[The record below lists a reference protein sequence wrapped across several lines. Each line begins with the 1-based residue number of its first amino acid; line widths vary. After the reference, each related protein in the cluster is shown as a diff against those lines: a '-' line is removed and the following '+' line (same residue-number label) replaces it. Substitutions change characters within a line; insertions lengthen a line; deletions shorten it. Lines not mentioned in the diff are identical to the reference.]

1 MNDAKQIDRRKFIRL
16 SSAMLTT
23 LPVLVINSGAAQE
36 LTELS
41 ETDPN
46 AIALGYKT
54 DAVSVEIEAYPSFDS
69 TQACDN
75 CLFYEALILTTSDHA
90 KCFLIIQSV
99 QLVGAPSIHL
109 NKFNQLAP

>member
-23 LPVLVINSGAAQE
+23 LPILVINSGTAQE

-46 AIALGYKT
+46 ALALGYKT
-54 DAVSVEIEAYPSFDS
+54 DAISVEIAAYPSFDS
-69 TQACDN
+69 EQACDN
-75 CLFYEALILTTSDHA
+75 CLFYQTTNTDNIGPCKMFPGH
-90 KCFLIIQSV
+90 SV
-99 QLVGAPSIHL
+99 SAIGWCSLYTP
-109 NKFNQLAP
+109 K